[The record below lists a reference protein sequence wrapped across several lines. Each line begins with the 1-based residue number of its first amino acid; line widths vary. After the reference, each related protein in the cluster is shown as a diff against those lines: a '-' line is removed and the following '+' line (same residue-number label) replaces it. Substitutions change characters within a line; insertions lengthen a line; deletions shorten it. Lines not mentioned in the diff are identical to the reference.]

1 MFEFDKNLV
10 RGITSKIIAL
20 IAEDKYYMVRDFLLV
35 TTHYP
40 IGTVKDYLY
49 EQSKSGNQY
58 S

>member
-1 MFEFDKNLV
+1 M
-10 RGITSKIIAL
+10 
-20 IAEDKYYMVRDFLLV
+20 AEDKYYMVRDFLLV